1 MAMRKKFSTKWKSS
15 KQPRKQR
22 KYRRHAPLH
31 LRHKFMSA
39 HLSKELREKLG
50 FRSIPLRKGDK
61 VRVMRGEF
69 KGVKGTVIKV
79 DLKKLKVYVDSVKRK
94 KVSGREVNVPL
105 DPSNLEV
112 IELVRGDKT
121 REKIIARK
129 SKTSAKT

>member
-1 MAMRKKFSTKWKSS
+1 MRKKFSTKWKSS

-22 KYRRHAPLH
+22 KYRRNAPLH
-31 LRHKFMSA
+31 LRHKFVSA
-39 HLSKELREKLG
+39 HLSKELRKKLG
-50 FRSIPLRKGDK
+50 FRSIPLRRGDK

-79 DLKKLKVYVDSVKRK
+79 DLKRLKVYVDNVKRK

-112 IELVRGDKT
+112 IELTRGDKA
-121 REKIIARK
+121 REKIITRR
-129 SKTSAKT
+129 SKTSVKT

>member
-1 MAMRKKFSTKWKSS
+1 
-15 KQPRKQR
+15 
-22 KYRRHAPLH
+22 
-31 LRHKFMSA
+31 MSA

>member
-1 MAMRKKFSTKWKSS
+1 MRKKFSTKWKSS

-22 KYRRHAPLH
+22 KYRRNAPLH
-31 LRHKFMSA
+31 LRHKFVSA
-39 HLSKELREKLG
+39 HLSKELRKKLG
-50 FRSIPLRKGDK
+50 FRSIPLRRGDK

-79 DLKKLKVYVDSVKRK
+79 DLKRLKVYVDNVKRK

-112 IELVRGDKT
+112 IELTRGDKA
-121 REKIIARK
+121 RETVSYTHLTLPTILLV
-129 SKTSAKT
+129 